1 MYEEWVTRMNTAG
14 KAGDRKAV
22 VAEMCRIYGV
32 SAAKAYAM
40 LKEGGW
46 DSGRKPRKDSGS
58 TGLSKDQLQL
68 IAGMLEISMR
78 KNGKQSLPA
87 NVARSIAMENGF
99 DIPVGNSRLRSLMR
113 QYNLTITDTKAPAP
127 HQQMR
132 SEYPNQVHC
141 ADPSVSLLWF
151 SPGGKQKIV
160 GDDEH
165 YKNKDFYGDDKLKC
179 WRYVLTDHYSASL
192 CVRYYAA
199 LAETAENMYDF
210 LLYAWGMKQNP
221 LYAFHGLPKM
231 LIWDKGSA
239 NKAKSVTRALTAL
252 RVEADPHLP
261 GNPRAKGQVEE
272 ANNLVETHFE
282 SRLRFEPVRSIDA
295 LNDAAERWC
304 TAYNADMIAGEDCRL
319 TRNRIKVG
327 SRLMLWQK
335 IKPEQLRELPDPD
348 ICRQIFTAD
357 IQRRK
362 VGGDL
367 AISIVHPKVKRSL
380 RYSVAHFPGILVG
393 QEVIVQPVLVDPK
406 ARVAISYKFEG
417 KPVSYEVEPIEYNE
431 AGFDLTAPV
440 FGREYKRPPDTLR
453 EKNARELEKLA
464 AGPVPFAGITG
475 GEGLKAHSFINAA
488 SPFIKQR
495 TGEQITIAQP
505 DHVEIHDI
513 LVSHFEAAKQVKARN
528 GWLSDSFISRMKAAY
543 PEGVPSSL
551 IDDIAHDEAGQ
562 ETALSM

>member
-1 MYEEWVTRMNTAG
+1 MHLESSAAG
-14 KAGDRKAV
+14 KRAV
-22 VAEMCRIYGV
+22 VEEMKQRFGV
-32 SAAKAYAM
+32 STAKAYTL

-46 DSGRKPRKDSGS
+46 DSGRKRRKDAGA
-58 TGLSKDQLQL
+58 TGLGNEELKTL
-68 IAGMLEISMR
+68 AGMLRVSMR
-78 KNGKQSLPA
+78 KNKKQSLPV
-87 NVARSIAMENGF
+87 NVARSIALENNI
-99 DIPVGNSRLRSLMR
+99 DIPVGNSQLRSLLR
-113 QYNLTITDTKAPAP
+113 RYNIAVADTKTPAP

-151 SPGGKQKIV
+151 SPGGKQKII

-165 YKNKDFYGDDKLKC
+165 YKNKDFYRDDKLKC
-179 WRYVLTDHYSASL
+179 WRYVLTDHYSASI

-199 LAETAENMYDF
+199 LGETAENMYDF

-221 LYAFHGLPKM
+221 LYAFHGLPEM

-239 NKAKSVTRALTAL
+239 NIAKSVTKALAAL
-252 RVEADPHLP
+252 RVETDPHLP

-282 SRLRFEPVRSIDA
+282 SRLRFEPVRNMDA

-304 TAYNADMIAGEDCRL
+304 AAYNANMIRGEDCRL
-319 TRNRIKVG
+319 NRNGIKVG

-335 IKPEQLRELPDPD
+335 IKAEQLRELPDPD
-348 ICRQIFTAD
+348 ICRQLLTGG
-357 IQRRK
+357 IQGRK

-380 RYSVAHFPGILVG
+380 RYSVARFPGIMVG
-393 QEVIVQPVLVDPK
+393 QDVNVQPVLVDPK
-406 ARVAISYKFEG
+406 ALVTISYEFEG

-431 AGFDLTAPV
+431 AGFDVGAPV
-440 FGREYKRPPDTLR
+440 FGKEYKRPPDTLR
-453 EKNARELEKLA
+453 EKNAGELKQLS

-488 SPFIKQR
+488 SPFIKPR
-495 TGEQITIAQP
+495 TGEQIAIAQP

-513 LVSHFEAAKQVKARN
+513 LISHFEAAKQVKARN
-528 GWLSDSFISRMKAAY
+528 GWLSESFISRMKAAY

-551 IDDIAHDEAGQ
+551 VDDITHDEAGQ
-562 ETALSM
+562 DAALSL